1 MILMSKK
8 NTMSFDSKKT
18 FVPIYEK
25 PTKRDEKKC
34 IAYVKDI
41 FKKCRLSPN
50 SCYSNSRNITIY
62 YYVRNEL
69 RQLESKTVPY
79 GTDVASIKYYPMLKY
94 FDSAIGHCALWY
106 AKEDGKD
113 VDAIINATRATSKAG
128 SFKTNYSD
136 TYDLVYFDYFTSGD
150 LIDLEAFNDHIE
162 NCIAEWMCN
171 RLSDSLRESI
181 LKAIISFI

>member
-1 MILMSKK
+1 MSADSKK
-8 NTMSFDSKKT
+8 TKT
-18 FVPIYEK
+18 FVPIYDK
-25 PTKRDEKKC
+25 PSKRDEKKC
-34 IAYVKDI
+34 IAYIKDI

-69 RQLESKTVPY
+69 RLLESKTVPY
-79 GTDVASIKYYPMLKY
+79 GIDVTSIKYYPMLKY

-106 AKEDGKD
+106 AKQDGKD
-113 VDAIINATRATSKAG
+113 TDSIISHVKAG

-136 TYDLVYFDYFTSGD
+136 TYDFVYFDYFTSGD

-171 RLSDSLRESI
+171 RLSDELRESI

>member
-1 MILMSKK
+1 MSA
-8 NTMSFDSKKT
+8 DSKKT
-18 FVPIYEK
+18 KNFVPIYDK
-25 PTKRDEKKC
+25 PSKRDEKKC
-34 IAYVKDI
+34 IAYIKDI

-50 SCYSNSRNITIY
+50 SCYSNARNITIY

-79 GTDVASIKYYPMLKY
+79 GPPETSGLDASSIKYYPMLKY

-113 VDAIINATRATSKAG
+113 TNAIINATRGKAG

-136 TYDLVYFDYFTSGD
+136 TYDFVYFDYYTSGD
-150 LIDLEAFNDHIE
+150 SIDLEAFNDHIE

-171 RLSDSLRESI
+171 RLSDDLRESI
-181 LKAIISFI
+181 LKAIINFI